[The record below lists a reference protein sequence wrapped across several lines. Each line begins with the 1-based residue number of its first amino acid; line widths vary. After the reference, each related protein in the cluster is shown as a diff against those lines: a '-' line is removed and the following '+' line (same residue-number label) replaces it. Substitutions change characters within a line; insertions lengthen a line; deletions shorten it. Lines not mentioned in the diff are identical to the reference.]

1 LSQPILA
8 TMLCRMRAPIRTFRA
23 VARTNAAVLTLVLLT
38 VCGCS
43 GGDSRSGEGQPV
55 QQTAPVPH
63 LSQRDAPLKV
73 SVKVTGTL
81 SKSAR
86 SQLKA
91 TASRPIREWL
101 DAGFV
106 RGPYPRADFSSAYRV
121 FTAGAAQSAKADRTL
136 LTNVRLGPRLV
147 DVAAKRRT
155 TQLSVLAV
163 HSHPRGVSA
172 RVQLILLGV
181 RQDGSRVT
189 VRVTGDVYLTRA
201 PSGNWK
207 IFGYD
212 LTREAGSR

>member
-8 TMLCRMRAPIRTFRA
+8 TMLFRMRAPIGPFRA
-23 VARTNAAVLTLVLLT
+23 VARTNAAVLTLVVLT

-43 GGDSRSGEGQPV
+43 GGDSRGEGQPV
-55 QQTAPVPH
+55 QQTAAVPH

-73 SVKVTGTL
+73 SVKKVTGTL

-86 SQLKA
+86 SELKA
-91 TASRPIREWL
+91 AASRPIREWL

-147 DVAAKRRT
+147 DVATKRRT
-155 TQLSVLAV
+155 SQLSVLAV
-163 HSHPRGVSA
+163 HNHPRGVSA

-201 PSGNWK
+201 RSGNWK
-207 IFGYD
+207 IFGYN